1 MINTKN
7 KKIRHSIL
15 TALLGIMLI
24 AGIMTGCSLRESA
37 LPEKQPDSAV
47 SDREAESG
55 SKGNGEDTSNES
67 GNERIL
73 FEQMAGRWIIDFE
86 KTDASLWGSGISAGN
101 GIELSATGEFSY
113 YIGIG
118 VGGTGR
124 CEDKNDKLIVE
135 IQPYEEHSSEKEILE
150 LQYVMENDREY
161 IFMDWHN
168 EDVYWKRENTASDA
182 NSPADNPGLE
192 TEKTQVSKEILSVDG
207 QEIKELAEKFAAA
220 YFSGDKETVQECLT
234 TPYEWDVEVYAGTE
248 TIHNMTIKELEGI
261 GLEEIGSSKVI
272 SIEYK
277 NRETEDTFQYL
288 TLELVK
294 QEYVGWKIQ
303 FYGIE

>member
-1 MINTKN
+1 MLNAKN

-15 TALLGIMLI
+15 TAVLGIMLI
-24 AGIMTGCSLRESA
+24 PGLMTGCSLRKSV
-37 LPEKQPDSAV
+37 LPEKQSDSTV
-47 SDREAESG
+47 PGGKAEND
-55 SKGNGEDTSNES
+55 SKGNGEDTSNQS
-67 GNERIL
+67 GNEMRL

-101 GIELSATGEFSY
+101 GMELSATGEFSY
-113 YIGIG
+113 FIGIG

-150 LQYVMENDREY
+150 LQYVTENDREY

-168 EDVYWKRENTASDA
+168 EDVYWKRENPASDA

-192 TEKTQVSKEILSVDG
+192 PEKIQVPEKILSVDG
-207 QEIKELAEKFAAA
+207 QEMKELAEKFAAA
-220 YFSGDKETVQECLT
+220 YFSKDKETVQKCLT

-248 TIHNMTIKELEGI
+248 TIHNITIKGLEDI